1 MKMGFEI
8 HIQLNTQQKLFCGCN
23 PGEIDTKTVSFG
35 RKLRVSSSEMGE
47 IDPAAAFE
55 IKKGRSIT
63 YVSGDRTSCLV
74 EADEEPPHNPNS
86 EAIKSAIII
95 SNLFSAGIVDEIH
108 FMRKIV
114 VDGSNT
120 SGFQRTAIVGMDGRF
135 VYVENVIGIS
145 TICLEEDAGRLV
157 EKGENG
163 PVYNLDRLGVP
174 LLEITTEPVEADAAT
189 GEKIAAGIGRTLKLT
204 GLFARGL
211 GTIRQDVNVSV
222 GNYGVVEVKGVQ
234 KLEQIRKVLEFEEK
248 RQNWLVEV
256 SRILNERKIREA
268 DFDAEIV
275 NLTDLLRASNSQTI
289 QRLLSDQNALAL
301 KAPGFSGL
309 FAKEPVPDSRL
320 GLDLADLC
328 KLFGFKGIV
337 HSDEISKYGIENQI
351 LNDMSR
357 RLDLH
362 ENDGFILIFGDGER
376 TSRCL
381 EMARLRLKQ
390 SLNGPPS
397 ETRMAT
403 DKGATR
409 FLRPRPGASRMY
421 PETDIITILVSDEM
435 KASYRVEMKSWE
447 SAVDDIADKYNI
459 PHQVAEQ
466 LLDSDYLE
474 WFTEAAVTFKSIPST
489 VIASVVLQTFE
500 ELRKDGIQ
508 ANKVALFDILNLV
521 SKGSIAKEAI
531 PDVLRESLS
540 QAISVESVIKRRGL
554 SSISQEELKKIVAS
568 ILKDSR
574 RENVQKEKIYGVIM
588 GRVMKQVRGKID
600 GMLVDQEV
608 KRQIE
613 EEFRSN

>member
-135 VYVENVIGIS
+135 VYGENVIGIS

-376 TSRCL
+376 ASRCL

>member
-135 VYVENVIGIS
+135 VYGENVIGIS